1 MQEPRRQIPQA
12 IVTGGIVI
20 AAIYL
25 FSAFGIGAAVP
36 VRDISPDSGLI
47 DAVSLM
53 TGGAGG
59 TLVRVVALL
68 FLVTLFGN
76 MISWSMGVNSTAA
89 LRRRPGRYAGG
100 VRPALEAQ
108 RYARGFRRHQRH
120 RGLCRVPA
128 GGGDGAAQPLT
139 RPCSGASSP

>member
-1 MQEPRRQIPQA
+1 MVCTYADNMQEPRAGRSHRPSSP
-12 IVTGGIVI
+12 GGIVI

-59 TLVRVVALL
+59 TLVRVWPSC
-68 FLVTLFGN
+68 F
-76 MISWSMGVNSTAA
+76 W
-89 LRRRPGRYAGG
+89 
-100 VRPALEAQ
+100 
-108 RYARGFRRHQRH
+108 
-120 RGLCRVPA
+120 
-128 GGGDGAAQPLT
+128 
-139 RPCSGASSP
+139 